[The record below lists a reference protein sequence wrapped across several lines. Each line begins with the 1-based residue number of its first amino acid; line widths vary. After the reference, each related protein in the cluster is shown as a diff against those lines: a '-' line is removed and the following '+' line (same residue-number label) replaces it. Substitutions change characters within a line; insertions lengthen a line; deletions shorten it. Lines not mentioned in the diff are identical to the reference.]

1 MIAIKINTNFV
12 NYSVIIFPQTYEI
25 NIVLIFIENFRN
37 TKTATI
43 NATEQ
48 KKKSLIT
55 RTITIHVF
63 YVLYGTI

>member
-1 MIAIKINTNFV
+1 MTAIKINTNFV

-55 RTITIHVF
+55 RTITIHVL